1 MIDLIKNPKLVVFRK
16 GTIMRKNLIGIL
28 CFSSLFFLS
37 CWDKDDSP
45 VIETLDGIKIT
56 VNSFNEAYDIGVE
69 TVSRLVNIEKKNIQE
84 IVSKDIDEVPE
95 QFQQINYQFQKKNF
109 YDHYR
114 QLLMFKIAADKSGF
128 TSRPDIK
135 GILKYNEMQTI
146 SQLYIQE
153 QVEKRIKITDK
164 DAEEECKRLRAK
176 NKELAVLPVERCIMI
191 GRGSLKQAE
200 SQKILPKVL
209 ERVKEGISIK
219 HNDKFDL
226 EQYLGGNKSSKKEEE
241 KAQEPETKSKN
252 KKTK

>member
-1 MIDLIKNPKLVVFRK
+1 MRKILVV
-16 GTIMRKNLIGIL
+16 IL
-28 CFSSLFFLS
+28 YVGVLLFWS
-37 CWDKDDSP
+37 CEDDNSP
-45 VIETLDGIKIT
+45 VIETIDGKKIT
-56 VNSFNEAYDIGVE
+56 VKSFEEAYNIGVE

-153 QVEKRIKITDK
+153 QVEKKLKITDADVEK
-164 DAEEECKRLRAK
+164 ECKKLRANK
-176 NKELAVLPVERCIMI
+176 NKEIAALPIERCLMI
-191 GRGSLKQAE
+191 ARGIIKQRE

-219 HNDKFDL
+219 HNEKFDL
-226 EQYLGGNKSSKKEEE
+226 DEYLGNNKIPNKEAKENQ
-241 KAQEPETKSKN
+241 KAIKN
-252 KKTK
+252 KKDK